1 MWKRLVLGAVALV
14 LCATVAVLSG
24 AAEKKQGQKKAK
36 SAQAK
41 AAEKEKEEAEAK
53 WAPAVK
59 PKPLGEN
66 VKRGL
71 AWLVDHQLPSGV
83 WGQGEESAQM
93 RSGTEMKDV
102 ASVADTCSAALALIR
117 SGSTPSKGP
126 YAKNLLKAVDY
137 VCSEIEGYDE
147 DSLYITSTRGTRLQG
162 KLGPYVDTFMA
173 SLMLSEV
180 QGNMPNKKS
189 NKRVDRALDNVL
201 EKLTKHQRSDGTW
214 DDRGW
219 AATLSQGLAVKG
231 LNRAAQQGKMVDEKV
246 RQKAEQFSRKAF
258 DRSTGKFSMPGS
270 AGVELYAAGSNL
282 GAVADSVNTNQ
293 AEEAEVRKAVKT
305 APTATERQE
314 AEAKLDRFAAA
325 KQDLDEATAAVVRRL
340 DDKQFIAG
348 FGSNGGEEF
357 LSYMNIGEAL
367 VVKGG
372 DEWKSWDKS
381 ITENLD
387 RIQNKDGSWTGHHC
401 VTGRTFC
408 TSAALLVLMVDRTP
422 VPIAAKIG
430 RR

>member
-1 MWKRLVLGAVALV
+1 MWKTFVLPPVALV
-14 LCATVAVLSG
+14 LCAAVAVLSG
-24 AAEKKQGQKKAK
+24 AAEKKEGQKK
-36 SAQAK
+36 SQPAK
-41 AAEKEKEEAEAK
+41 AVKEATDAK

-59 PKPLGEN
+59 PKPLSEN
-66 VKRGL
+66 VKQGL
-71 AWLVDHQLPSGV
+71 AWLAEHQLPSGA

-93 RSGTEMKDV
+93 GGGTEMKDV
-102 ASVADTCSAALALIR
+102 ASVADTCAAALALIR
-117 SGSTPSKGP
+117 AGSTPSKGL
-126 YAKNLLKAVDY
+126 YAANVLKAVDY

-162 KLGPYVDTFMA
+162 KLGPYIDTFMA

-180 QGNMPNKKS
+180 QGNMPDEKS
-189 NKRVDRALDNVL
+189 EKRVGRALDNVL

-231 LNRAAQQGKMVDEKV
+231 LNRAAQQGKMVDDKV
-246 RQKAEQFSRKAF
+246 RQRAEKYSREAF

-293 AEEAEVRKAVKT
+293 AEEAQVRQVLANG
-305 APTATERQE
+305 PTDTERQE
-314 AEAKLDRFAAA
+314 AEAKLDRFEAA
-325 KQDLDEATAAVVRRL
+325 KKDLEEATAAVVRRL

-381 ITENLD
+381 ITENLN

-408 TSAALLVLMVDRTP
+408 TSAALLVLTVDRTP

>member
-1 MWKRLVLGAVALV
+1 MGAVALV

-41 AAEKEKEEAEAK
+41 AAEKEEEAEAK

-93 RSGTEMKDV
+93 GDGTEMKDV

-126 YAKNLLKAVDY
+126 YAENLLKAVDS

-147 DSLYITSTRGTRLQG
+147 DSLYVTSTRGTRLQG
-162 KLGPYVDTFMA
+162 KLGPYIDTFMA

-189 NKRVDRALDNVL
+189 EKRVDRALDNVL

-258 DRSTGKFSMPGS
+258 DRSTGKFSTPGS

-293 AEEAEVRKAVKT
+293 AEEAAVRKAVES

-314 AEAKLDRFAAA
+314 AEAKLDRFEAA